1 MTRIDHGKVA
11 LVTGGGQGIGQAIA
25 ERLHAD
31 GFRVAIADLN
41 VDAAEKVAAAL
52 GGKPAGAIALRVDVA
67 DRDSVFAAVDQAVA
81 QLEGFDVIINNAGI
95 APPSPIEEITPETIE
110 KLFSINFNGVVWGT
124 QAATR
129 AFKALGHGGRIISAA
144 SQAGHVGNP
153 GIALYSATKFAV
165 RGFTQTA
172 ARDLAKYGITVNTYA
187 PGIVRTPLMEDW
199 RRRPPTPPASRRR
212 GAGNSSPRG
221 SPWSACPNRRK
232 WPVSFRSSP
241 APTRVTSPASRS
253 SWTAA
258 WSSTE
263 TAPPPPLKF
272 STTPRAPSPWHR
284 STPCHARPR
293 CSFPT
298 AHRCSPSSPALPAPH
313 LRM

>member
-1 MTRIDHGKVA
+1 MTRIENDKIA

-41 VDAAEKVAAAL
+41 VDAAEKIAAAL
-52 GGKPAGAIALRVDVA
+52 GGKPGGAIALRVNVA

-81 QLEGFDVIINNAGI
+81 QLGGFDVIINNAGI
-95 APPSPIEEITPETIE
+95 APTSPIEEITPESIE

-187 PGIVRTPLMEDW
+187 PGIVRTPLMEDLAKK
-199 RRRPPTPPASRRR
+199 TADA
-212 GAGNSSPRG
+212 AGKPEAWGWEQFTKGITLERVSEPSEVAG
-221 SPWSACPNRRK
+221 V
-232 WPVSFRSSP
+232 VSFLAGPDAGYITGQSIL
-241 APTRVTSPASRS
+241 VDGGMV
-253 SWTAA
+253 
-258 WSSTE
+258 
-263 TAPPPPLKF
+263 F
-272 STTPRAPSPWHR
+272 N
-284 STPCHARPR
+284 
-293 CSFPT
+293 
-298 AHRCSPSSPALPAPH
+298 
-313 LRM
+313 